1 MTIYVML
8 REVCLKHRNNRREII
23 LRVRTQVLSWQR
35 CLFFW
40 SYAARVSQ
48 PAPPICGHRPR
59 AGCLNANQA
68 MPVPFRRAALA
79 QGPELVEGQ
88 FRLTAPFFRYPQS
101 NHTTCAAGASLRS
114 RVSKTPRA
122 RGSTETPCHFS
133 NRGGARWEGS
143 GLISRLRA
151 GSIPAPATSF
161 IGPLDHSGGHSP
173 RKRESTVQSRGGP
186 LFSNRGKVEN
196 PGSLIS
202 SPIVVRLHVPQPSRV
217 GSRVKIACRL

>member
-1 MTIYVML
+1 MTSYVMH
-8 REVCLKHRNNRREII
+8 REVCLKHRKNRREIF
-23 LRVRTQVLSWQR
+23 LRVRTQVPSWQR
-35 CLFFW
+35 CLFFFVVCGAGVTTR
-40 SYAARVSQ
+40 AAL
-48 PAPPICGHRPR
+48 CGHRPR

-68 MPVPFRRAALA
+68 MPV
-79 QGPELVEGQ
+79 Q

-122 RGSTETPCHFS
+122 RGSTETPCHFP

-151 GSIPAPATSF
+151 GSIPAPATIF
-161 IGPLDHSGGHSP
+161 IGPLDHSGGHPP

-186 LFSNRGKVEN
+186 PSQIAGRLRTRGV
-196 PGSLIS
+196 S
-202 SPIVVRLHVPQPSRV
+202 
-217 GSRVKIACRL
+217 